1 MIKLRDYQLKFKSA
15 IYAAWETAR
24 VVLGVLPTGGGKT
37 ITFSSIIS
45 EHKGAS
51 IIVVHRREILSQISV
66 SLALISEDLAEKGV
80 CHRVIAPTSTIAMIR
95 RKHLARFGKSFIDP
109 SAQTAVASVQ
119 TLTSAS
125 SMKNPRLQAFIAQV
139 TLAVFDEGH
148 HYIETGFWARA
159 VNLFDRAKILLVTA
173 TPERA
178 DGVGLGKGEGGF
190 AEVMVEGPTVKEL
203 MEHGNLC
210 PYVYYCPESD
220 ADFSGIA
227 VNKDGDLNTAA
238 MRARVVE
245 SHLVGDLV
253 SHYRQF
259 ADGMQGIVFVDS
271 IATANDCAAA
281 FNAAGVSALALSG
294 ETDDG
299 ERERAI
305 SAYERGEVRLLINM
319 DLFDEGFDVPQA
331 QVCIGARPTMS
342 LIKYM
347 QQNGRV
353 LRPAEG
359 KTHAVII
366 DPVRNWERH
375 GQVTWPRVWSLKGK
389 DKADREN
396 SDTPKQR
403 ACLSCSQPY
412 EAFRTECPYCHAVPV
427 PPERTLPE
435 HTDGDLFAL
444 DLEALEA
451 MFRARNKANITEDE
465 FQQSLFARKVPPIG
479 HGQQIRRFRATKY
492 RRDVLHNLIGWWV
505 GAQPPGRSTREIQ
518 KRFYLRFGID
528 MVLVSAL
535 DLNETEDMIE
545 KIARLFDKD
554 LVA

>member
-1 MIKLRDYQLKFKSA
+1 MIKLRDYQLKFKA
-15 IYAAWETAR
+15 GIYEAWERVR

-37 ITFSSIIS
+37 ITFSSIIA

-66 SLALISEDLAEKGV
+66 SLSQISQDLAEKGV
-80 CHRVIAPTSTIAMIR
+80 CHRVIAPASTIAMIR
-95 RKHLARFGKSFIDP
+95 RKHLAKFGKSFIDP

-119 TLTSAS
+119 TLTSSS
-125 SMKNPRLQAFIAQV
+125 SMKDPRLQAFIAQV

-148 HYIETGFWARA
+148 HYIETGFWAKA
-159 VNLFDRAKILLVTA
+159 VNLFARAKILLVTA

-190 AEVMVEGPTVKEL
+190 AEEMVIGPTVKEL
-203 MEHGNLC
+203 MGYGNLC
-210 PYVYYCPESD
+210 QYVYYCPESD
-220 ADFSGIA
+220 VDFSGIA
-227 VNKDGDLNTAA
+227 LTKEGDLNTAA

-253 SHYRQF
+253 LQYRQF
-259 ADGMQGIVFVDS
+259 ADGMQGIVFVES
-271 IATANDCAAA
+271 IATADECAAE
-281 FNAAGVSALALSG
+281 FNKAGISAVALSG
-294 ETDDG
+294 ETDEG

-305 SAYERGEVRLLINM
+305 AAYERGDLRLLINM

-331 QVCIGARPTMS
+331 QVCITARSTMS

-347 QQNGRV
+347 QQIGRV

-359 KTHAVII
+359 KGRAVII

-389 DKADREN
+389 DKSDRET

-403 ACLSCSQPY
+403 ACLCCSQPY

-451 MFRARNKANITEDE
+451 MFRERERANITEDE
-465 FQQSLFARKVPPIG
+465 FQQSLFTRHVPPIG
-479 HGQQIRRFRATKY
+479 HGPQLKRFRATKY

-505 GAQPPGRSTREIQ
+505 GAQPPGRSPSEIQ
-518 KRFYLRFGID
+518 KRFYLRFGVD